1 MRKRNPISTAC
12 MSGMLR
18 DEKGSVLIL
27 VTIALSAIL
36 TMAALVVD
44 VGIAYCHGSRLQNA
58 ADAAVF
64 AGGRLLPAA
73 EGDTDKLCAI
83 EDRTREYLEKNGISP
98 EEIASIDF
106 TDSIDGAYYGLHVS
120 LNTLSETGFAR
131 VLGVDSIAVD
141 KQAGVKVRPSLS
153 ADDVVPVSVIKDE
166 LDLLLEQG
174 QTEHII
180 LKYGGGDGSNG
191 AFGAINL
198 SGVKGGGANQYSNW
212 ILSGYTTEITI
223 GEKMYPIEPGNMAGP
238 TSKAFNDRYI
248 SCTHFP
254 EEGGCTFQQFEP
266 SCSRVVKIPVV
277 EYINSHNVQIVGFA
291 VFILEDCYAN
301 GKAGE
306 VQGSYVKTVIKGTAD
321 YHADADLDREYGAYC
336 LTLSR

>member
-1 MRKRNPISTAC
+1 MKKRNPILAAC
-12 MSGMLR
+12 MSGILK
-18 DEKGSVLIL
+18 DEKGSALIL
-27 VTIALSAIL
+27 MTIALAAML

-64 AGGRLLPAA
+64 AGGRLLPA
-73 EGDTDKLCAI
+73 EEWDTHRLCAI
-83 EDRTREYLEKNGISP
+83 EDRTREYLEKNGVAP
-98 EEIASIDF
+98 EEIVSIDF
-106 TDSIDGAYYGLHVS
+106 TDFIDGSYYGLQVF
-120 LNTLSETGFAR
+120 LNTQSETGFAR

-153 ADDVVPVSVIKDE
+153 ADDVVPVSVVKDE
-166 LDLLLEQG
+166 LDYLLEQD

-198 SGVKGGGANQYSNW
+198 SGVKGGGANQYYNW
-212 ILSGYTTEITI
+212 ILSGYTTEIAI

-238 TSKAFNDRYI
+238 TSKAFNDRYT

-254 EEGGCTFQQFEP
+254 EEGGCTLRKFEP
-266 SCSRVVKIPVV
+266 TCKRVVKIPVV
-277 EYINSHNVQIVGFA
+277 EYINPHNVQIVGFA

-301 GKAGE
+301 GNAGE
-306 VQGSYVKTVIKGTAD
+306 VQGSYVKTVINGTAD
-321 YHADADLDREYGAYC
+321 YSADADLDREYGAYC

>member
-1 MRKRNPISTAC
+1 MKRRNLIWTVC
-12 MSGMLR
+12 MSGILR
-18 DEKGSVLIL
+18 NEKGSVIIL
-27 VTIALSAIL
+27 VTLALTALL

-73 EGDTDKLCAI
+73 EWDTDKLSAI
-83 EDRTREYLEKNGISP
+83 EDRIREYLEKNGVSL

-106 TDSIDGAYYGLHVS
+106 TDSIGGSYYGLQVS
-120 LNTLSETGFAR
+120 LNTQSETGFAR

-153 ADDVVPVSVIKDE
+153 ADDVVPVSVVKDE

-198 SGVKGGGANQYSNW
+198 SGVKGGGANQYYNW
-212 ILSGYTTEITI
+212 ILSGYTTEIAV

-238 TSKAFNDRYI
+238 TSKAFNDRYA

-254 EEGGCTFQQFEP
+254 EEGGCNLRRFEP
-266 SCSRVVKIPVV
+266 TCRRVVKIPVV
-277 EYINSHNVQIVGFA
+277 EYITAHDVQIVGFA

-306 VQGSYVKTVIKGTAD
+306 VQGSYVKTVINGTAD
-321 YHADADLDREYGAYC
+321 YSADADLDREYGAYC

>member
-1 MRKRNPISTAC
+1 MKSKGYKAIA
-12 MSGMLR
+12 GMYR
-18 DEKGSVLIL
+18 DEGGSALIL
-27 VTIALSAIL
+27 MTIGLSVML

-73 EGDTDKLCAI
+73 EGDIDKQSAI
-83 EDRTREYLEKNGISP
+83 EDQIREYLTKNEISMD
-98 EEIASIDF
+98 EIASIDF
-106 TDSIDGAYYGLHVS
+106 TDSINGAYYGLHLS
-120 LNTLSETGFAR
+120 LNTQSQTGFAR
-131 VLGVDSIAVD
+131 VLGVDNIPVD

-153 ADDVVPVSVIKDE
+153 ADDVVPVSVVKDE
-166 LDLLLEQG
+166 LDLLLDQG

-180 LKYGGGDGSNG
+180 LKFGGGDGSNG

-212 ILSGYTTEITI
+212 IVNGYTTEITI

-238 TSKAFNDRYI
+238 TSKAFDDRYS

-254 EEGGCTFQQFEP
+254 EEGGCTSQQFEP
-266 SCSRVVKIPVV
+266 ACRRVVKIPVI
-277 EYINSHNVQIVGFA
+277 EYIDNHNVQIVGFA
-291 VFILEDCYAN
+291 VFVLEDCYAN
-301 GKAGE
+301 GNNGE
-306 VQGSYVKTVIKGTAD
+306 VQGSYVEAVISGTAD
-321 YHADADLDREYGAYC
+321 YYADADLEREYGAYC
-336 LTLSR
+336 LTLSH

>member
-1 MRKRNPISTAC
+1 MKKRNPILAAC
-12 MSGMLR
+12 MSGILK
-18 DEKGSVLIL
+18 DEKGSALIL
-27 VTIALSAIL
+27 MTIALAAML

-64 AGGRLLPAA
+64 AGGRLLPA
-73 EGDTDKLCAI
+73 EEWDTDRLCAI
-83 EDRTREYLEKNGISP
+83 EDRTREYLEKNGVAP
-98 EEIASIDF
+98 EEIVSIDF
-106 TDSIDGAYYGLHVS
+106 TDFIDGSYYGLRCS
-120 LNTLSETGFAR
+120 LTLSPRRDLQGCWEWTALPWTSRRASGET
-131 VLGVDSIAVD
+131 
-141 KQAGVKVRPSLS
+141 SLS
-153 ADDVVPVSVIKDE
+153 ADDVVPVSVVKDE
-166 LDLLLEQG
+166 LDYLLEQD

-198 SGVKGGGANQYSNW
+198 SGVKGGGANQYYNW
-212 ILSGYTTEITI
+212 ILSGYTTEIAI

-238 TSKAFNDRYI
+238 TSKAFNDRYT

-254 EEGGCTFQQFEP
+254 EEGGCTLRKFEP
-266 SCSRVVKIPVV
+266 TCKRVVKIPVV
-277 EYINSHNVQIVGFA
+277 EYINPHNVQIVGFA

-301 GKAGE
+301 GNAGE
-306 VQGSYVKTVIKGTAD
+306 VQGSYVKTVINGTAD
-321 YHADADLDREYGAYC
+321 YSADADLDREYGAYC